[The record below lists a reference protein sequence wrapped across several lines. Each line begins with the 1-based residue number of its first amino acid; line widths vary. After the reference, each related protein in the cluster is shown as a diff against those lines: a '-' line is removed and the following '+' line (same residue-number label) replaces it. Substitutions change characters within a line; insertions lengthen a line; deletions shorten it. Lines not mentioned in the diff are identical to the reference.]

1 MSHYVLEAELREKT
15 GRAETRRLRRTGR
28 IPAVIYGAGKPEL
41 AISLDKLS
49 TTKLLDEEAFHA
61 SMVEIKV
68 KGSRGKNEGILKDS
82 QWDPLTDEIVHLDF
96 HRVSSS
102 DIVHME
108 VPIHAV
114 NFEKCPGVVKGGS
127 VEMTRHA
134 LEVACRADAI
144 PEAIEVDCGDLD
156 IGDSVHVEDLPLS
169 EGVEVPHDVN
179 FTVLTLA
186 APTKMEVEA
195 PAEEEAAEGE
205 APAAEGEAEAS
216 EGE

>member
-1 MSHYVLEAELREKT
+1 MSQYVLEAELREKT
-15 GRAETRRLRRTGR
+15 GRGETRRLRRTGR
-28 IPAVIYGAGKPEL
+28 IPAVIYGGGKPEL

-49 TTKLLDEEAFHA
+49 LSKLLNEEAFHA
-61 SMVEIKV
+61 SMIEIKV

-82 QWDPLTDEIVHLDF
+82 QWDPLTDEITHLDF

-108 VPIHAV
+108 VPVHAA

-144 PEAIEVDCGDLD
+144 PEAITVDCGDLD
-156 IGDSVHVEDLPLS
+156 IGDSVHVEDLQLP
-169 EGVEVPHDVN
+169 EGVEVPHEVN

-186 APTKMEVEA
+186 APTKMEAAA
-195 PAEEEAAEGE
+195 PAEEEGE
-205 APAAEGEAEAS
+205 AAAAEGEAEAS

>member
-1 MSHYVLEAELREKT
+1 MSHYELEAELREKT
-15 GRAETRRLRRTGR
+15 GRGETRRLRRAGR
-28 IPAVIYGAGKPEL
+28 TPAVIYGGGKPEL
-41 AISLDKLS
+41 AISLETMSLS
-49 TTKLLDEEAFHA
+49 KLLNEEAFHT
-61 SMVEIKV
+61 SMISIKV
-68 KGSRGKNEGILKDS
+68 KGSRTKNEGLLKDS
-82 QWDPLTDEIVHLDF
+82 QWDPLTDEVVHLDF

-108 VPIHAV
+108 VPVHAS

-144 PEAIEVDCGDLD
+144 PEAITVDCGDLD
-156 IGDSVHVEDLPLS
+156 IGDSVHVEDLQLP
-169 EGVEVPHDVN
+169 EGVEVPHEVN

-205 APAAEGEAEAS
+205 APAEGAAEAS